1 MITLR
6 PSYGVDLDNNTS
18 SNWAVANTGGTYYGR
33 DVGSGSDGNGL
44 YFIGDYAVVTGAPEY
59 ATCARETGYT
69 RGGIERGSLRSGE
82 NICVRTDQN
91 RYAVVTIVAADE
103 QAIQFRA
110 VVWDPVIPS

>member
-18 SNWAVANTGGTYYGR
+18 SNWAVANTGTSYGR

-44 YFIGDYAVVTGAPEY
+44 HFIGDHAVVTGAPEY
-59 ATCARETGYT
+59 TTCARETGYMH
-69 RGGIERGSLRSGE
+69 GGVERGSLRSGE

-91 RYAVVTIVAADE
+91 RYALVTVIAADE
-103 QAIQFRA
+103 EAVQFRT